1 MVRDFMKL
9 SAPLARRVR
18 LLVGRGILRL
28 VNDGLKL
35 QGVQVSLLADEVHDN
50 VERFQEYG
58 FTSHPHPGAEAIAL
72 SVGGSRDHA
81 VVISIDDRRYRLK
94 GLGAGEVALYDD
106 QGQVIRLKR
115 GKEIHAYGCDRL
127 TADVAV
133 ETVVTCPLIRAVAA
147 TKVVLDT
154 PLVEATGNVHVAGG
168 ITCAGTYGDSGGKIV
183 TPGDIESTGGEVRD
197 QVRAMGEDRQIYNG
211 HTHPGDSGG
220 TTGTP
225 DQGM

>member
-1 MVRDFMKL
+1 MVRDFLKL

-58 FTSHPHPGAEAIAL
+58 FTSHPHPGAETIAVC
-72 SVGGSRDHA
+72 VGGSRDHA

-115 GKEIHAYGCDRL
+115 NKEIHAYGCDRL
-127 TADVAV
+127 MADVAV
-133 ETVVTCPLIRAVAA
+133 ETVVTCPLIRAVASS
-147 TKVVLDT
+147 KVVLDA

-168 ITCAGTYGDSGGKIV
+168 ITCAGTYGDTGGKIV
-183 TPGDIESTGGEVRD
+183 TPGDIESTAGEVRD
-197 QVRAMGEDRQIYNG
+197 QVRAMSADRQIYNG

-220 TTGTP
+220 TTGAP